1 MGLFGR
7 ASAAIR
13 SAFGVASQSLR
24 LPDVS
29 SPVWVY
35 YGSNSSRETIEP
47 TFESYVRHGY
57 YANAVVFGVIRTR
70 LALFSEATF
79 KWRNLKDKKL
89 FGDNDPKG
97 LKLLEQPWPGG
108 STGELL
114 ARMEQDVSLAG
125 NAYIRNCGDYLERL
139 RPDWVVIVSIVDTDP
154 NGYSRRQVV
163 GYLFEPHDP
172 DRPQVEFYP
181 VEQVAHWSPIP
192 DPLANFRGMSWLT
205 PVIKEIT
212 ADVAMT
218 EHREAFYRN
227 AATPNLI
234 LKYKSKLEQEQVN
247 RIAAQINARHGGPK
261 NAFRTMVL
269 DEGADPMV
277 VGSALNEDG
286 FAQIQAAGENRIAV
300 AAGVPSIVA
309 GLKEGLN
316 AATLANYGEAMRAM
330 ADLTTRPNW
339 RSACAALQS
348 LLTVPAGAQLWYDT
362 SDISALQAGEK
373 DQAETMQVLA
383 ATASSL
389 IAAGYTPESV
399 ILALTSGD
407 MTLLKHTGL
416 YSVQLQPP
424 GPKEPPA
431 PPPGLPQGGP
441 IPPSSNPP
449 ASDQGKPPA
458 A

>member
-1 MGLFGR
+1 M
-7 ASAAIR
+7 
-13 SAFGVASQSLR
+13 
-24 LPDVS
+24 
-29 SPVWVY
+29 VY
-35 YGSNSSRETIEP
+35 YGSNTSRETIEP
-47 TFESYVRHGY
+47 TFESYVENGY
-57 YANAVVFGVIRTR
+57 YSNAVVFGVIRTR

-79 KWRNLKDKKL
+79 KWRRLSDKKL
-89 FGDNDPKG
+89 YGDPG
-97 LKLLEQPWPGG
+97 LKLVEQPWPGG

-139 RPDWVVIVSIVDTDP
+139 RPDWVVIVSLVDTDP

-163 GYLFEPHDP
+163 GYLFEPHDA

-205 PVIKEIT
+205 PVIKEIK

-227 AATPNLI
+227 SATPNLI

-247 RIAAQINARHGGPK
+247 RIAAQINARHAGPK

-316 AATLANYGEAMRAM
+316 AATLANYSEAMRAM

-348 LLTVPAGAQLWYDT
+348 LLKVPAGAQLWYDT

-373 DQAETMQVLA
+373 DQAEALQIQV
-383 ATASSL
+383 ATVMTAISAGSTL
-389 IAAGYTPESV
+389 ESAIQAIAAGD
-399 ILALTSGD
+399 I
-407 MTLLKHTGL
+407 TLLKPSGY
-416 YSVQLQPP
+416 YSVQLQKP
-424 GPKEPPA
+424 GAEDSPA
-431 PPPGLPQGGP
+431 PTPPDAPDNS
-441 IPPSSNPP
+441 PP
-449 ASDQGKPPA
+449 DQTQDKPPDDSTP
-458 A
+458 

>member
-7 ASAAIR
+7 ATAAIR
-13 SAFGVASQSLR
+13 AAFGVASQSIR
-24 LPDVS
+24 LPDIS
-29 SPVWVY
+29 SPVWMY

-47 TFESYVRHGY
+47 TFESYTLNAY
-57 YANAVVFGVIRTR
+57 YSNAVVFGVIRTR

-79 KWRNLKDKKL
+79 KYRRLSDKKL
-89 FGDNDPKG
+89 YGDPS
-97 LKLLEQPWPGG
+97 LSLLEQPWPGG

-172 DRPQVEFYP
+172 DRPKVEFYP

-205 PVIKEIT
+205 PVVKEIA

-234 LKYKSKLEQEQVN
+234 LKYKSKLDPTQVE
-247 RIAAQINARHGGPK
+247 RIASQINARHGGPK

-316 AATLANYGEAMRAM
+316 AATLANYSEAMRAM

-348 LLTVPAGAQLWYDT
+348 LLKVPSGAQLWYDT

-373 DQAETMQVLA
+373 DQAEALQIQA
-383 ATASSL
+383 ATANSL
-389 IAAGYTPESV
+389 VQAGYEPDS
-399 ILALTSGD
+399 IALFIPSGD
-407 MTLLKHTGL
+407 WSLLKHSGL

-424 GPKEPPA
+424 GTQQPPAAPSQPPDVNNQPPGKPADPPPA
-431 PPPGLPQGGP
+431 PPPDV
-441 IPPSSNPP
+441 S
-449 ASDQGKPPA
+449 GK
-458 A
+458 